1 MPFKTTLLV
10 LQIFLITALV
20 GLSRQEVERPGA
32 DKPHIVFMMVDDW
45 GWANVGYHRDPPTR
59 EVVTPNIDSLVK
71 DGLELDQHY
80 AFQFCSPSRS
90 SLISGRLPVHV
101 NDRNDEIFFYNPND
115 PISGYAGIPRNMTGI
130 AAKLKKVGYTA
141 HQVGKWHAGGAT
153 PDHIPTGRGF
163 DSSFGYFNFANDYFT
178 EIHGDCNKTPIVDLW
193 DTDKPATGVNGTGPD
208 NYEDALFAERLMKV
222 IDNHD
227 PSTPLFL
234 YYAPHIAHGPLQVP
248 DRYAQKFSFIDD
260 HARQYYHAMV
270 EHLDEVVGNLT
281 TALKKR
287 GFWDNLLFVTS
298 SDNGG
303 PLGSANNYP
312 LKGGKFSD
320 WQGGIRVNAFV
331 SGGYLP
337 EKMRGQKTDGY
348 IHLTDWYA
356 TFCYLAGVDPTDEEA
371 AKAKLPPIDSMN
383 MWPLISGQNSTSP
396 RIDIPASNF
405 TLISGDYKII
415 TGSLNFSVWTSPQS
429 PNTTTGQLHVIE
441 NCGDGCLFNIK
452 ADPTEHVNLAT
463 KMPDVLKEMQ
473 NKLKKY
479 QETYFNPDRGKRA
492 PEACDAAINKYGG
505 FWGPFVQ

>member
-1 MPFKTTLLV
+1 MALLKV
-10 LQIFLITALV
+10 LALLLIIFSAGHSSSSKEGGYV
-20 GLSRQEVERPGA
+20 AE
-32 DKPHIVFMMVDDW
+32 KPHIIFMMVDDW
-45 GWANVGYHRDPPTR
+45 GWANVGYHREPPTP
-59 EVVTPNIDSLVK
+59 EVVTPYIDSLVK

-90 SLISGRLPVHV
+90 SLLSGRLPIHV
-101 NDRNDEIFFYNPND
+101 NDKNSGINLYNPDD
-115 PISGYAGIPRNMTGI
+115 PISGFAGIPRNMTGI
-130 AAKLKKVGYTA
+130 ATKLKEAGYAT

-163 DSSFGYFNFANDYFT
+163 DTSFGYFNAANDYYT
-178 EIHGDCNKTPIVDLW
+178 EVDGKCNNTPIVDLW
-193 DTDKPATGVNGTGPD
+193 DTDKPATGINGTGPD

-222 IDNHD
+222 VENHD
-227 PSTPLFL
+227 PSIPLFL
-234 YYAPHIAHGPLQVP
+234 YYAPHIAHAPLEVP

-260 HARQYYHAMV
+260 RRRQYDHAMV
-270 EHLDEVVGNLT
+270 DYLDEVVGNLT
-281 TALKKR
+281 DALKKH
-287 GFWDNLLFVTS
+287 GLWDNLLFVTS

-303 PLGSANNYP
+303 PLGQANNYP

-348 IHLTDWYA
+348 IHLADWYA

-396 RIDIPASNF
+396 RTDIPASNF

-415 TGSLNFSVWTSPQS
+415 TGNVNMSVWTGPHS
-429 PNTTTGQLHVIE
+429 PNATTNRNTMQIIE
-441 NCGDGCLFNIK
+441 DCGDGCLFNIK
-452 ADPTEHVNLAT
+452 TDPTEHVNLAT
-463 KMPDVLKEMQ
+463 KMPDVLVEMQ
-473 NKLKKY
+473 KKLKKY
-479 QETYFNPDRGKRA
+479 QETHFNPDRGKKA
-492 PEACDAAINKYGG
+492 PEACNAAINKYGG
-505 FWGPFVQ
+505 FWGPFIL